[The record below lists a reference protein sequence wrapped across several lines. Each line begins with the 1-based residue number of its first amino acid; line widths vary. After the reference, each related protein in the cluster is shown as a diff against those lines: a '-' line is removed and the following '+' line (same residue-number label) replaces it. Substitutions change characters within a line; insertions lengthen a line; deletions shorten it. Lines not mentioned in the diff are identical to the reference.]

1 MAEDAEKY
9 LKHIVA
15 KAQAQVLQTP
25 KQVKT
30 DEELAAIRA
39 RAEALAASMA
49 KPQATLV
56 EPEGEPKDT
65 EEGAEPA
72 TGLKVADVAPEAVSA
87 ATTAP
92 TAAPAAET
100 SGLKVADVLAT
111 EPAQPSETRDQ
122 AEAESKVQAAAKDPE
137 SK

>member
-1 MAEDAEKY
+1 MRK
-9 LKHIVA
+9 
-15 KAQAQVLQTP
+15 
-25 KQVKT
+25 
-30 DEELAAIRA
+30 
-39 RAEALAASMA
+39 
-49 KPQATLV
+49 
-56 EPEGEPKDT
+56 KDS

-111 EPAQPSETRDQ
+111 EPAQPSETKDQ
-122 AEAESKVQAAAKDPE
+122 AASNAEPQAQAAAKDPE